1 LEFLDK
7 FEKKFISQ
15 RYYEPRSIF
24 ESLDLP
30 WSLLRSFP
38 RDMLKRVPDSIISEY
53 SAMDRGIGTSLINDA
68 DYGVLR
74 AIIMGVNH

>member
-1 LEFLDK
+1 
-7 FEKKFISQ
+7 
-15 RYYEPRSIF
+15 
-24 ESLDLP
+24 
-30 WSLLRSFP
+30 
-38 RDMLKRVPDSIISEY
+38 MLKRVPDSIISEY